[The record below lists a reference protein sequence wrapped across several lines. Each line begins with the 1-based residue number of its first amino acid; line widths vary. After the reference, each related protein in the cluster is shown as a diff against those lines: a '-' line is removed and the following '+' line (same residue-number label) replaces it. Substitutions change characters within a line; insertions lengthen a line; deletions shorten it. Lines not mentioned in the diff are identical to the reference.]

1 MTLAGISWKN
11 LRRKPLDTGLSILL
25 LAFGTGIISM
35 LLLLEKQLKE
45 QFDRNI
51 RDIDLVLGA
60 KGSGLQIIL
69 SSVYQVDAPTGNIS
83 KSAADEIMRHPYIAE
98 GIPLSYGDNYDKY
111 RIVGSTPKYIEHYN
125 AKLASGKLWEKSFDA
140 VLGAKVARESGLS
153 AGAGFFSSHGLDKDG
168 EEHSDHQFI
177 VTGILEPCGCVLDQL
192 VITSLESVWLVHGK
206 AEEEK
211 QENSIPDTSARPET
225 NKKFIGMAA
234 MKGSMKAPVESGE
247 KREYTAVLLKKK
259 NPLAIIALPNML
271 RETNMQVALPSIEI
285 NRLNENFGIGLD
297 TLRAIALIITT
308 LSFISLFISLFNS
321 LKERKYELALMRSMG
336 ATRFTIFRLLMQ
348 EGIFLSALGTL
359 FGLLLSRAGLLL
371 LSESIEKNF
380 NYTLNDI
387 ALLPSEYLLII
398 FTIFTGALASFLP
411 AFKAVRMDISKVL
424 SDE

>member
-11 LRRKPLDTGLSILL
+11 LRRKPLDTGLSLLL

-35 LLLLEKQLKE
+35 LILLEKQLRE

-83 KSAADEIMRHPYIAE
+83 KSAADEIIRHPYIAE
-98 GIPLSYGDNYDKY
+98 GIPLSYGDNFEKY
-111 RIVGSTPKYIEHYN
+111 RIVGSTPRYIEHYG
-125 AKLASGKLWEKSFDA
+125 AKFASGEIWKEPFDA
-140 VLGAKVARESGLS
+140 VLGAKVALESGL
-153 AGAGFFSSHGLDKDG
+153 AEGAGFFSSHGLDKEG
-168 EEHSDHQFI
+168 EKHADHKFR

-192 VITSLESVWLVHGK
+192 VITSLESVWLVHGDPVEDNPGNT
-206 AEEEK
+206 A
-211 QENSIPDTSARPET
+211 PDTAKADEPA
-225 NKKFIGMAA
+225 KKFIGIAA
-234 MKGSMKAPVESGE
+234 MKGSMKAPAESAD

-271 RETNMQVALPSIEI
+271 RETNMQVALPAIEI

-297 TLRAIALIITT
+297 TMRAIALIIMA
-308 LSFISLFISLFNS
+308 LSFISVFISLYNS

-336 ATRFTIFRLLMQ
+336 GTRLSIFRLLMQ
-348 EGIFLSALGTL
+348 EGIFLSALGAL
-359 FGLLLSRAGLLL
+359 LGLALSRAGLLM
-371 LSESIEKNF
+371 LSEAIEKNF
-380 NYTLNDI
+380 NYRLGDI
-387 ALLPSEYLLII
+387 ALLPAEYMLII
-398 FTIFTGALASFLP
+398 ITIFTGALASFLP
-411 AFKAVRMDISKVL
+411 AYKAVKMDISNVL